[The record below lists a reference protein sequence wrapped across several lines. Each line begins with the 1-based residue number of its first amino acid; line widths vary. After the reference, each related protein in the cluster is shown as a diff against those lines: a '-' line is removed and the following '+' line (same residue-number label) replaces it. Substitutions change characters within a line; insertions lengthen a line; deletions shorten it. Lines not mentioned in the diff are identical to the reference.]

1 MKKLFLAAT
10 LVAALFTASTAMA
23 QPPGGGDPQQAR
35 QRMIERIKP
44 ELVDS
49 AKITPAEADK
59 VLEIYGGSM
68 QQRRDIR
75 TDNSLSDEDKSKKM
89 AALDEE
95 AAKKYKAIPLTD
107 EQVKAV
113 SAYFDSM
120 RKRRMNR
127 GPQGGNQ

>member
-1 MKKLFLAAT
+1 MKKLFFTAT
-10 LVAALFTASTAMA
+10 LLASLFGASSAMA

-49 AKITPAEADK
+49 AKITSSEADK

-75 TDNSLSDEDKSKKM
+75 TDNSMSDDDKNKKI

-107 EQVKAV
+107 EQAKAV
-113 SAYFDSM
+113 SAYFDGM

-127 GPQGGNQ
+127 GPQGNQ